1 MTASLKRLTR
11 AASPEIAEASQHLTT
26 RAATLVELSAR
37 GPLILLSG
45 SSCPVL
51 ARTTVPRQ
59 ALHGREGAELL
70 VTFLDGRE
78 DAPVVVGVLEPIEV
92 EAWAPGAE
100 QPSADAVATVDGKR
114 VLIRG
119 AEEIL
124 LQCGEASLVLR
135 ANGEVLL
142 RGKRVE
148 MRARRQHRIRAG
160 SVRIN

>member
-1 MTASLKRLTR
+1 M
-11 AASPEIAEASQHLTT
+11 
-26 RAATLVELSAR
+26 
-37 GPLILLSG
+37 ILLSG

-51 ARTTVPRQ
+51 ARTTIPRQ

-92 EAWAPGAE
+92 EAWASGAE